1 MISVSVPTISFLKIH
16 QVRMNVSTNFYLSI
30 YIYATTSDAYEIGG
44 RDCYKDVKDE
54 KSSAVCCRQTE

>member
-1 MISVSVPTISFLKIH
+1 
-16 QVRMNVSTNFYLSI
+16 MNVSTNFYLSI